1 MRLIDADVIT
11 DHEIIDYLG
20 ISYASCLPDV
30 RDLLDEQPT
39 IEAVP
44 VVHGEWEWFEEWM
57 PSTTENLREC
67 EDCGWRCSQCKTP
80 LEDMV
85 GGYWDNPDEQPKIIF
100 CPNCG
105 AKMEGGAE

>member
-44 VVHGEWEWFEEWM
+44 VVHGEWLKVQEWVTKAKF
-57 PSTTENLREC
+57 
-67 EDCGWRCSQCKTP
+67 RCSVCGREIMSATK
-80 LEDMV
+80 V
-85 GGYWDNPDEQPKIIF
+85 NPYKYPY
-100 CPNCG
+100 CHCG

>member
-20 ISYASCLPDV
+20 ISNASYLPDV
-30 RDLLDEQPT
+30 RDLLDVQPT

-44 VVHGEWEWFEEWM
+44 VVHGEWE
-57 PSTTENLREC
+57 EC
-67 EDCGWRCSQCKTP
+67 DWLAYDWNGECVRYPKKAMKCSNCSNAFKKE
-80 LEDMV
+80 LL
-85 GGYWDNPDEQPKIIF
+85 WKHNF

-105 AKMEGGAE
+105 AKMKGGTE

>member
-44 VVHGEWEWFEEWM
+44 VVHGEWESDRFGLDR
-57 PSTTENLREC
+57 SVC
-67 EDCGWRCSQCKTP
+67 SICGAVY
-80 LEDMV
+80 EGN
-85 GGYWDNPDEQPKIIF
+85 GGNF
-100 CPNCG
+100 CANCG
-105 AKMEGGAE
+105 AKMKGGVE